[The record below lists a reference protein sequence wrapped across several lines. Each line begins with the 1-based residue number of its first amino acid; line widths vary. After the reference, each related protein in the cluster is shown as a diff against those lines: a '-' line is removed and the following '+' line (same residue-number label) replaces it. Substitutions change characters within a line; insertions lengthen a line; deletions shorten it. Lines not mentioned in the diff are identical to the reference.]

1 MKKLLSVLL
10 VSAGL
15 VGAAQA
21 QVQQYGP
28 KGASVEGRE
37 YWNSNEGDMQ
47 ALKKDLAETIKKKD
61 RFESCDLQRVL
72 MQRRWQT
79 CRTCG
84 FVTKASFPELASS
97 WPTECR

>member
-1 MKKLLSVLL
+1 MKKLFVVLMMVL
-10 VSAGL
+10 GL
-15 VGAAQA
+15 VGSALA

-47 ALKKDLAETIKKKD
+47 ALRKDLAETIKKKD
-61 RFESCDLQRVL
+61 RFQSCDLQRVL
-72 MQRRWQT
+72 MNKRWQT

-84 FVTKASFPELASS
+84 YVTKASYPELASS
-97 WPTECR
+97 WPTECL